1 MPSGQWEGAA
11 LPWNRRQR
19 KKFLSSPSV
28 IVHLFSGPDQSWWKK
43 MMETSSRVML
53 CVDREVSSG
62 QDLLL
67 DQVAGFLAEVCEG
80 GAVDALLG
88 GPPCRTVSRLRHQRP
103 GPPVL
108 RARHGPE
115 RFALDC
121 LSEAD
126 RELALN
132 DATLWFRQLWLF
144 SLAQGARKEKVRP

>member
-1 MPSGQWEGAA
+1 MIVRIVPSGQWEGAA

-28 IVHLFSGPDQSWWKK
+28 IVHLPGQSWWKK

-115 RFALDC
+115 RFC

-126 RELALN
+126 
-132 DATLWFRQLWLF
+132 
-144 SLAQGARKEKVRP
+144 